1 MLSGESGCASSAG
14 RGDAPTAASAC
25 AYPWQQMIVDL
36 TGEVVP
42 CCFWSGYGNSG
53 KPLGNTNAASLD
65 EIWNGPAWQELRR
78 ANASGATA
86 GTPCHKCVAW
96 SWGNGRYPGFSWPAA
111 FAPETG
117 RCWIATIPDGF
128 RAALAA
134 AARAADGAG
143 PSVEPALLFEDDVP
157 LPLPDSAH
165 DAIREHGGGRYSVWG
180 KSLYFSTPD
189 GSDPV
194 TNGRRYELRWRDHR
208 VSLATLE
215 RDSPSGRN
223 LLLAFDEFRAGRSEV
238 SSKPSMISF
247 IGTADCNI
255 DCPACSQNT
264 VRSAKVQHRAET
276 EVDVL
281 AHVPYLHQFIWHGGE
296 PYLIRRFREF
306 VDGYRTEHNPN
317 LTFGFTS
324 NGTMLDAA
332 ELEKLRRFP
341 RVNASISV
349 DSFLPESFGRL
360 RAGARFEQ
368 VIANVL
374 AAVDEYDAPSR
385 VFSVGMIVAKSN
397 LLELPF
403 NLRFALDRG
412 IGLNLS
418 PVVVYPVTERL
429 DVYTDFAAQTRGWK
443 AALAEARDVLHTA
456 RTAGCRALDRVD
468 PAGMLD
474 VLDGIL
480 AEAARRHARC
490 FTLRVLVTDPHDA
503 LRHMLNPGVI
513 VAREGDPEHPL
524 GYLAIPGAGEHRLQL
539 PLDELSSGAR
549 VEWDLVHDLLEPMGI
564 IDCDSFRDSSLEPMD
579 VNGSREMPGALH
591 LSVPAF
597 APLRRPR
604 NVAVSNRGQPT
615 PDGLHPLQPGE
626 IYTRYHERE
635 AQDARAGKGLLV
647 EGESIEQALGRRAD
661 LARRDRYG
669 AFVDLASL
677 RGAVGQAA
685 SAGSASG

>member
-1 MLSGESGCASSAG
+1 MLTGEPGETPSAAN
-14 RGDAPTAASAC
+14 GDDPAAASVC

-53 KPLGNTNAASLD
+53 KPLGNTNANSLD
-65 EIWNGPAWQELRR
+65 EIWNGAAWQELRR
-78 ANASGATA
+78 ANASGATQ

-96 SWGNGRYPGFSWPAA
+96 SWGNGSYPGFSWPAA

-117 RCWIATIPDGF
+117 RCWVATIPESF

-134 AARAADGAG
+134 GRASAPAEA
-143 PSVEPALLFEDDVP
+143 PAEPALLFEDDAP
-157 LPLPDSAH
+157 LPLPDCPH
-165 DAIREHGGGRYSVWG
+165 DAIRTQGGGRYSVWG
-180 KSLYFSTPD
+180 KTLYFSTTD

-194 TNGRRYELRWRDHR
+194 TNGRHYELRWRDHR
-208 VSLATLE
+208 VLLATLE
-215 RDSPSGRN
+215 RDSTSGRN
-223 LLLAFDEFRAGRSEV
+223 LLLAFEEYRAGRSEV
-238 SSKPSMISF
+238 ASRPSMISF

-341 RVNASISV
+341 RVNASVSM
-349 DSFLPESFGRL
+349 DSFLPASFGRL
-360 RAGARFEQ
+360 RAGARFSSVLE
-368 VIANVL
+368 NVL
-374 AAVDEYDAPSR
+374 RAVGEYDAPKR
-385 VFSVGMIVAKSN
+385 VFSVGMIVVKSN

-403 NLRFALDRG
+403 NLRFAIEHD

-429 DVYTDFAAQTRGWK
+429 DVFTDFAAQTRGWG
-443 AALAEARDVLHTA
+443 AALAEARDVLREA
-456 RTAGCRALDRVD
+456 RAAGCRSLDRVD

-480 AEAARRHARC
+480 AEAGRTYARR
-490 FTLRVLVTDPHDA
+490 FPLRVLVTDPHDA
-503 LRHMLNPGVI
+503 LRHMRCPGLI
-513 VAREGDPEHPL
+513 VASEGAPEHPL
-524 GYLAIPGAGEHRLQL
+524 SYVAFKGAGEYVLQL
-539 PLDELSSGAR
+539 PLDALSFGAR
-549 VEWDLVHDLLEPMGI
+549 VGWYLVHDLLEPMGV
-564 IDCDSFRDSSLEPMD
+564 IDLDSFCDSRLVPID
-579 VNGSREMPGALH
+579 VNGWAEMPAMLH
-591 LSVPAF
+591 LAVPAF
-597 APLRRPR
+597 APLFRPR
-604 NVAVSNRGQPT
+604 NIAVANRGLPT
-615 PDGLHPLQPGE
+615 PDGLHPLEPGE
-626 IYTRYHERE
+626 IFKRYHERAAQE
-635 AQDARAGKGLLV
+635 ALARKGLLV
-647 EGESIEQALGRRAD
+647 DGAVEQTLAERAD
-661 LARRDRYG
+661 VARRGRYG
-669 AFVDLASL
+669 AFTDLAAL
-677 RGAVGQAA
+677 RAA
-685 SAGSASG
+685 AGLNATARSSSG